1 MKGGIGVDL
10 IQRILENRFSV
21 TAVILFGIGFANL
34 MLQHNLVKKVVG
46 FNIMDSAVFL
56 LLASQGYIEG
66 AVPPIVAEGAIE
78 ATAYINPIPSGL
90 VLTGIVVSV
99 SVSAFSLALIQRIYH
114 KYGTVDLRELVMRT
128 EKEED

>member
-1 MKGGIGVDL
+1 MEL

-34 MLQHNLVKKVVG
+34 MLQYNLVKKVVG

-78 ATAYINPIPSGL
+78 ATAYITPIPSGL

>member
-1 MKGGIGVDL
+1 MEL

-34 MLQHNLVKKVVG
+34 MLQYNLVKKVVG

-66 AVPPIVAEGAIE
+66 AVPPIVAEGAVE

>member
-1 MKGGIGVDL
+1 MDL

-34 MLQHNLVKKVVG
+34 MLQYNLVKKVVG

-66 AVPPIVAEGAIE
+66 AVPPIVAEGAVE

>member
-1 MKGGIGVDL
+1 MDL

>member
-1 MKGGIGVDL
+1 MDL

-34 MLQHNLVKKVVG
+34 MLQYNLVKKVVG

-66 AVPPIVAEGAIE
+66 AMPPIVAEGAVE
-78 ATAYINPIPSGL
+78 AKAYINPIPSGL

>member
-1 MKGGIGVDL
+1 MDL

-34 MLQHNLVKKVVG
+34 MLQYNLVKKVVG

-66 AVPPIVAEGAIE
+66 AMPPIVAEGAIE

>member
-34 MLQHNLVKKVVG
+34 MLQYNLVKKVVG
-46 FNIMDSAVFL
+46 FNIMDRAVFL

-66 AVPPIVAEGAIE
+66 AMPPIVAEGAVE

>member
-66 AVPPIVAEGAIE
+66 AMPPIVAEGAVE

>member
-114 KYGTVDLRELVMRT
+114 KYGTVDLPELVMRT

>member
-34 MLQHNLVKKVVG
+34 MLQYNLVKKVVG

-66 AVPPIVAEGAIE
+66 AMPPIVAEGAVE

-128 EKEED
+128 DKEED

>member
-1 MKGGIGVDL
+1 MDL

-34 MLQHNLVKKVVG
+34 MLQYNLVKKVVG

-66 AVPPIVAEGAIE
+66 AMPPIVAEGAVE

-114 KYGTVDLRELVMRT
+114 KYGTVDLLELVMRT

>member
-1 MKGGIGVDL
+1 MEL

-34 MLQHNLVKKVVG
+34 MLQYNLVKKVVG

-78 ATAYINPIPSGL
+78 ATAYINPIPRS
-90 VLTGIVVSV
+90 
-99 SVSAFSLALIQRIYH
+99 
-114 KYGTVDLRELVMRT
+114 
-128 EKEED
+128 

>member
-34 MLQHNLVKKVVG
+34 MLQYNLVKKVVG

-66 AVPPIVAEGAIE
+66 AMPPIVAEGAIE

>member
-1 MKGGIGVDL
+1 MEL

-34 MLQHNLVKKVVG
+34 MLQYNLVKKVVG

-66 AVPPIVAEGAIE
+66 AVPPIVAEGTIE